1 MTIPPPLLEQL
12 AADERPLQR
21 ALQPEQAAAGCSDG
35 GEPLGEAAFR
45 WQLVSDGAANVS
57 QASFIALTLTLT
69 PKLVSD
75 WAANVGQA
83 SFIAL
88 NLTLTPKLVSDGAAN
103 VSQASAMPTLIPS
116 CLPSYHLHTYP
127 HTLMPTRCRI

>member
-57 QASFIALTLTLT
+57 QASFIAL
-69 PKLVSD
+69 
-75 WAANVGQA
+75 
-83 SFIAL
+83 